1 MKTVVMTGIAF
12 IASAGAAFAA
22 DAGPVVAPGP
32 FDAPPAYPAV
42 VNPGPFD
49 APPAFPQSKVY
60 DWTGFYLG
68 INGGGAFNSIKWFS
82 VPDRIGGTQTVDSGL
97 VGGTAGYNLQAN
109 DPVVVGFEGDIDW
122 SSLSGT
128 VSPPTCLAGCQLT
141 LPWLATARL
150 RIGYAFG
157 RFLPYVTGG
166 IALGNMQAN
175 IVGDPFGTETGRNL
189 GWTAGAGLEFVI
201 SGPLRAKVEYLH
213 VDLNGFT
220 CETSCSAVAGPV
232 SLNLYSNIV
241 RVGLN
246 YRFWMQ

>member
-22 DAGPVVAPGP
+22 DAGPVVVPGP
-32 FDAPPAYPAV
+32 FEAPPAYPAV

-49 APPAFPQSKVY
+49 APPAFPQSRLY

-68 INGGGAFNSIKWFS
+68 LNGGGAFNSIKWFS
-82 VPDRIGGTQTVDSGL
+82 VPDGIGGTQSAASGL
-97 VGGTAGYNLQAN
+97 IGGTAGYNLQAN

-122 SSLSGT
+122 SSLQRT
-128 VSPPTCLAGCQLT
+128 VSPPTCLAGCQLA

-175 IVGDPFGTETGRNL
+175 VVGDPFGAQTGRNL
-189 GWTAGAGLEFVI
+189 GWTAGAGLEYVI
-201 SGPLRAKVEYLH
+201 SGPLRAKIEYLH
-213 VDLNGFT
+213 VDLNGFN
-220 CETSCSAVAGPV
+220 CGTSCSAVGGPV
-232 SLNLYSNIV
+232 SFNLYSNIV

-246 YRFWMQ
+246 YRLWMQ